1 MLKPDTALICWPTRE
16 WILFL
21 GTKNCMCTI
30 FALIK
35 SYLMAC
41 IVYCPYVTTVMLVY
55 IFSCTITLFC
65 SRLCSCLSS
74 TLPPRGDITPDDVV
88 DLVNQGFKEGEKA
101 FKTKVRSILCCL
113 RHMPSN
119 ILSPL
124 LHHSTPNQC
133 AVCLRGNASLSSFIK
148 NPFIR
153 SRSMLMFK
161 WCLIIM
167 ALAKPPADW
176 LTIFCSHLKFS
187 QDGLFGNAVVNLEAL
202 VIYV

>member
-35 SYLMAC
+35 SCFMAC
-41 IVYCPYVTTVMLVY
+41 IVYCSYVTTIMLVY

-74 TLPPRGDITPDDVV
+74 LLPPRGDITPDDVV

-119 ILSPL
+119 TLISAPPL
-124 LHHSTPNQC
+124 HYLYQC
-133 AVCLRGNASLSSFIK
+133 AVCLRGNALLSFFIK

-153 SRSMLMFK
+153 SHCMLMSK
-161 WCLIIM
+161 WCSIIT

-176 LTIFCSHLKFS
+176 LRIFCSHLKFS

-202 VIYV
+202 VIHV